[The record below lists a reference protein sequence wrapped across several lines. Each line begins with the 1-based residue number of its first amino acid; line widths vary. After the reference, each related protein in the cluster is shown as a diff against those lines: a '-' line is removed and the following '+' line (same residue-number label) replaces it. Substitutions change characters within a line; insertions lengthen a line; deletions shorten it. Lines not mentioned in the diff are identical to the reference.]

1 MGSGHAIPSLIILI
15 LSLIHKTT
23 ANVETRPCENF
34 KNRDVTS
41 CVPCHTIWTNCMVDF
56 YKINI
61 TFVYYKIHSKRL
73 RLSYTLNTRD
83 NAEYGFLVETP
94 ICMGKHSR
102 YRKVKGVGKKVKDE
116 WIIYLGSRD
125 VPENTK
131 ELTLTLS
138 NKYRY
143 KNGTTIYGE
152 VPIVDKTGH
161 KNMDL
166 LVMPIDA
173 ERFAQPRDLY
183 LKQNY

>member
-116 WIIYLGSRD
+116 WIIYLGSKD

-166 LVMPIDA
+166 LVLPIDA